1 MALNRIYNLGHR
13 RKRLSLTNYRTR
25 LKLLLSKK
33 TRIVIRKSLNEMTV
47 QLVNYNREGDKILK
61 SFNSRILKIYN
72 WKYHPGNIPSA
83 YLLGLIVGLE
93 SEKINVK
100 EAILDIGLKQSIKG
114 SALYAALKGV
124 LDGGLKIP
132 HDKNILPEEDRI
144 KGKHIFDYYA
154 KLSQD
159 KKIKQFSKYLKN
171 NVNPS
176 NIMKDFE
183 ETRLKIISEY
193 KND

>member
-124 LDGGLKIP
+124 L
-132 HDKNILPEEDRI
+132 
-144 KGKHIFDYYA
+144 
-154 KLSQD
+154 
-159 KKIKQFSKYLKN
+159 
-171 NVNPS
+171 
-176 NIMKDFE
+176 
-183 ETRLKIISEY
+183 
-193 KND
+193 